1 MLREVWQEAELEE
14 ALTAAIAVVFK
25 HSPYCGASRWA
36 REEVVDFAESHPDTP
51 VFQID
56 VITAREL
63 SQNLARRLGIPHQS
77 PQVIVLRSGEPIWN
91 DSHSRVQKEA
101 LELAIQKVSGT

>member
-1 MLREVWQEAELEE
+1 MLREVWKEADLDEILE
-14 ALTAAIAVVFK
+14 AAVAVVFK
-25 HSPYCGASRWA
+25 HSPYCGTSRWA
-36 REEVVDFAESHPDTP
+36 REEVLEFVESHPDTP

-63 SQNLARRLGIPHQS
+63 SQDLARRLNIPHQS
-77 PQVIVLRSGEPIWN
+77 PQAIVLRSGEPVWN

-101 LELAIQKVSGT
+101 LERAVGKASEE